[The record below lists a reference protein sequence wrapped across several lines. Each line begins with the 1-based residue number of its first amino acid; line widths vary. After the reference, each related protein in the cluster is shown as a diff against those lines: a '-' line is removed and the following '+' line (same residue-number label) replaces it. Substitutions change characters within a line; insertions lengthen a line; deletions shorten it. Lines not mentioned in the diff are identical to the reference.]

1 MVKVKI
7 EMPSLEE
14 VQTFYEQI
22 GGAPAL
28 RGLVDR
34 FYDLMDIDPQ
44 YKELRDT
51 HGASLEP
58 ARMKLELFLSGWMGG
73 PNTYI
78 ERFGHPRLRARHMP
92 FSIGT
97 LERDQW
103 LQCMAQAM
111 QEQAIDDALSDKM
124 LAAFY
129 GIADWMRNR
138 DD

>member
-1 MVKVKI
+1 MVTAKI
-7 EMPSLEE
+7 EMPSLQE
-14 VQTFYEQI
+14 VQTFYSQI
-22 GGAPAL
+22 GGEQAL
-28 RGLVDR
+28 RDLVDR
-34 FYDLMDIDPQ
+34 FYDLMDMDPA

-51 HGASLEP
+51 HGATLDP
-58 ARMKLELFLSGWMGG
+58 ARMKLYLFLSGWMGG
-73 PNTYI
+73 PDLYI

-111 QEQAIDDALSDKM
+111 LDQDIAEPIRDKM
-124 LAAFY
+124 LAVFF

>member
-1 MVKVKI
+1 M
-7 EMPSLEE
+7 
-14 VQTFYEQI
+14 TAAEQKQQAPYDLV
-22 GGAPAL
+22 GGAVVV
-28 RGLVDR
+28 RNIVDR
-34 FYDLMDIDPQ
+34 FYDLMDIEPG

-58 ARMKLELFLSGWMGG
+58 ARMKLFLFLSGWMGG
-73 PNTYI
+73 PELYI
-78 ERFGHPRLRARHMP
+78 ERFGHPRLRQRHMP

-111 QEQAIDDALSDKM
+111 QDQAIPELIYEKM

-138 DD
+138 ED

>member
-1 MVKVKI
+1 MVTARI

-14 VQTFYEQI
+14 VQTFYQQI
-22 GGAPAL
+22 GGEQGV
-28 RGLVDR
+28 RDLVDR
-34 FYDLMDIDPQ
+34 FYDLMDIEPG

-58 ARMKLELFLSGWMGG
+58 ARMKLFLFLSGWMGG
-73 PNTYI
+73 PELYI
-78 ERFGHPRLRARHMP
+78 ERFGHPRLRQRHMP

-111 QEQAIDDALSDKM
+111 QDQAVPEPIYEKM

-138 DD
+138 ED